1 MEVYEI
7 KDAYYRAGKE
17 YRDIRKAVRA
27 VIFDNK
33 GNILAEETKKP
44 YVFMLPGGKLEDDES
59 VRDCVIR
66 ECAEECG
73 LVVEP
78 EEELFAIKEYYKD
91 KIFYSTY
98 VKCAIKGECIKSLT
112 DNENKLGLNCVW
124 RGLSEAENTAV
135 KLENFYSSGSELEG
149 MHRRERTAL
158 WAIKEIFKA

>member
-7 KDAYYRAGKE
+7 KDAYYCAGKE

-27 VIFDNK
+27 VIFDK
-33 GNILAEETKKP
+33 EGNILAEETKKP

-124 RGLSEAENTAV
+124 RCLSEAEKTAV
-135 KLENFYSSGSELEG
+135 KLEKFYSSGSELEG

-158 WAIKEIFKA
+158 GAIKEIFKA

>member
-1 MEVYEI
+1 MKVYEI

-17 YRDIRKAVRA
+17 YREIRKAVRA
-27 VIFDNK
+27 VIIDK
-33 GNILAEETKKP
+33 EGNILAEETKKP
-44 YVFMLPGGKLEDDES
+44 YVFMLPGGKLEDGES
-59 VRDCVIR
+59 VSDCIIR

-78 EEELFAIKEYYKD
+78 KEELFAIKEYYKD

-98 VKCAIKGECIKSLT
+98 VKCAIKGECIKALT

-124 RGLSEAENTAV
+124 RGLSEAEKTAV
-135 KLENFYSSGSELEG
+135 KLENFYSSGSELKG

-158 WAIKEIFKA
+158 GAIKEIFKA

>member
-17 YRDIRKAVRA
+17 YREIRKAVRA
-27 VIFDNK
+27 VIIDK
-33 GNILAEETKKP
+33 EGNILAEETKKP
-44 YVFMLPGGKLEDDES
+44 YVFMLPGGKLEDGES

-73 LVVEP
+73 LVVEA

-91 KIFYSTY
+91 KIFYTTY

-124 RGLSEAENTAV
+124 RGLSEAEKTAV
-135 KLENFYSSGSELEG
+135 KLEKFYSSESELEG

-158 WAIKEIFKA
+158 GAIKEIFKS

>member
-27 VIFDNK
+27 VIFDK
-33 GNILAEETKKP
+33 EGNILAEKTKKP

-91 KIFYSTY
+91 KIFYTTY

-124 RGLSEAENTAV
+124 RCLSEAEKTAV

-158 WAIKEIFKA
+158 GAIKEIFKA

>member
-17 YRDIRKAVRA
+17 YREIRKAVRA
-27 VIFDNK
+27 VIIDK
-33 GNILAEETKKP
+33 EGNILAEETKKP
-44 YVFMLPGGKLEDDES
+44 YVFMLPGGKLEDGES

-91 KIFYSTY
+91 KIFYTTY

-124 RGLSEAENTAV
+124 RCLSEAEKTAV

-158 WAIKEIFKA
+158 GAIKEIFKA